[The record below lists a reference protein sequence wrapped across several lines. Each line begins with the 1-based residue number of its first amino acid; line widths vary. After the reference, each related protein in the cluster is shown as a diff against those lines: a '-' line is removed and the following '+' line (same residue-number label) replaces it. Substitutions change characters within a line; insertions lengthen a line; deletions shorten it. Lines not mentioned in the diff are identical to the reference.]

1 MKTHPHRINVS
12 ILYATGSPNPEFR
25 EVFSSLTDLKL
36 LQEAKDP
43 ETFLTQHQ
51 EVAPDLA
58 LVDMDGTNTIPD
70 WLEHVIAQ
78 LPQTEVV
85 VCAHSRDPDFLIRIM
100 KLRIG
105 GFLPLP
111 LNRQELAATLE
122 QVRAAK
128 AKHHEPGSSQILA
141 VTGTK
146 GGVGTTSFAT
156 NLAVALAE
164 IVPGPGG
171 VILVDLA
178 RPFPHVGQ
186 FLDLQSK
193 HTIKDLIDSSNNL
206 DPTFVQ
212 KIVAKHKSG
221 LDVLLNQPDYN
232 LASPMVPDFNAMSKI
247 FTTLR
252 SSYSWVVVDLGSW
265 LDLFYIRVLQEAD
278 QILLV
283 TELTVP
289 NLQNARIIKS
299 LFQEWGLD
307 DQKLKVLVNH
317 YAKHY
322 ALGLNNLES
331 IFVKPTLYTFPHQ
344 YYPIVEAINQGE
356 PLWESAPR
364 SKLWHRL
371 KELAAELVAQ
381 NQPKTEKPFAAK
393 PGLLRKIFS

>member
-12 ILYATGSPNPEFR
+12 ILYANGSPDPAYR
-25 EVFSSLTDLKL
+25 EVFSTLPNLKL
-36 LQEAKDP
+36 LQEARDP

-51 EVAPDLA
+51 EMSPDVA

-70 WLEHVIAQ
+70 WLEHLIAQ

-111 LNRQELAATLE
+111 LDRQELAATLA
-122 QVRAAK
+122 QVRASK
-128 AKHHEPGSSQILA
+128 AEYQKPGSSQILA

-164 IVPGPGG
+164 MAPRE

-186 FLDLQSK
+186 FLDLNSK
-193 HTIKDLIDSSNNL
+193 HTIKDLMESANNL
-206 DPTFVQ
+206 DPMFVK
-212 KIVAKHKSG
+212 KIVARHKSD

-232 LASPMVPDFNAMSKI
+232 LASPKVSDLGAMSQI
-247 FTTLR
+247 FATLR

-265 LDLFYIRVLQEAD
+265 LDLFYIRVLQESD

-289 NLQNARIIKS
+289 NLQNARMIKS

-307 DQKLKVLVNH
+307 DQKLKLLVNH

-322 ALGLNNLES
+322 ALGLNNLEN
-331 IFVKPTLYTFPHQ
+331 IFGESALYTFPHQ
-344 YYPIVEAINQGE
+344 YHPIVEAINQGE

-364 SKLWHRL
+364 SKLWQRL

-381 NQPKTEKPFAAK
+381 NQPKTERLFAAK

>member
-1 MKTHPHRINVS
+1 MMKTKHPHTVNVS
-12 ILYATGSPNPEFR
+12 ILYATGSPNPAFP

-36 LQEAKDP
+36 LKEAKDP

-51 EVAPDLA
+51 ELFPDLA
-58 LVDMDGTNTIPD
+58 LVDLDGANAIPE
-70 WLEHVIAQ
+70 WLEYVIAQ

-85 VCAHSRDPDFLIRIM
+85 VCAQSRDPDFLIQIM

-111 LNRQELAATLE
+111 LNREELEATLE

-128 AKHHEPGSSQILA
+128 AKHHEPSSSQILV

-164 IVPGPGG
+164 IVHEG

-186 FLDLQSK
+186 FLDLKSK
-193 HTIKDLIDSSNNL
+193 HTIKDLMESANNL
-206 DPTFVQ
+206 DPMFVK
-212 KIVAKHKSG
+212 KIVLKHKSD

-232 LASPMVPDFNAMSKI
+232 LAASMVPDFRALSKI

-252 SSYSWVVVDLGSW
+252 TSYSWVVVDLGSW

-283 TELTVP
+283 TELTIP
-289 NLQNARIIKS
+289 NLQNAKIIKS

-331 IFVKPTLYTFPHQ
+331 IFVKPALYTFPHQ

-364 SKLWHRL
+364 SKLWQRL

-381 NQPKTEKPFAAK
+381 NQPKTEKPIAAK

>member
-12 ILYATGSPNPEFR
+12 ILYANGSPDPAYR
-25 EVFSSLTDLKL
+25 EVFSTLPNLKL
-36 LQEAKDP
+36 LQEARDP

-51 EVAPDLA
+51 EMSPDVA

-70 WLEHVIAQ
+70 WLEHLIAQ

-111 LNRQELAATLE
+111 LDRQELAATLA
-122 QVRAAK
+122 QVRASK
-128 AKHHEPGSSQILA
+128 AEYQKPGSSQILA

-164 IVPGPGG
+164 MAPRE

-186 FLDLQSK
+186 FLDLNSK
-193 HTIKDLIDSSNNL
+193 HTIKDLMESANNL
-206 DPTFVQ
+206 DPMFVK
-212 KIVAKHKSG
+212 KIVARHKSD

-232 LASPMVPDFNAMSKI
+232 LASPKVSDLGAMSQI
-247 FTTLR
+247 FATLR

-265 LDLFYIRVLQEAD
+265 LDLFYIRVLQESD

-307 DQKLKVLVNH
+307 DQKLKLLVNH

-322 ALGLNNLES
+322 ALGLNNLEN
-331 IFVKPTLYTFPHQ
+331 IFGEPALYTFPHQ
-344 YYPIVEAINQGE
+344 YHPIVEAINQGE

-364 SKLWHRL
+364 SKLWQRL

-381 NQPKTEKPFAAK
+381 NQPKTERLFAAK

>member
-1 MKTHPHRINVS
+1 
-12 ILYATGSPNPEFR
+12 
-25 EVFSSLTDLKL
+25 
-36 LQEAKDP
+36 
-43 ETFLTQHQ
+43 
-51 EVAPDLA
+51 
-58 LVDMDGTNTIPD
+58 
-70 WLEHVIAQ
+70 
-78 LPQTEVV
+78 VV

-111 LNRQELAATLE
+111 LDRQELAATLA
-122 QVRAAK
+122 QVRTSK
-128 AKHHEPGSSQILA
+128 AEYQKPGSNQILA

-164 IVPGPGG
+164 MAPRE

-186 FLDLQSK
+186 FLDLNSK
-193 HTIKDLIDSSNNL
+193 HTIKDLMESANNL
-206 DPTFVQ
+206 DPMFVK
-212 KIVAKHKSG
+212 KIVARHKSD

-232 LASPMVPDFNAMSKI
+232 LASPKVSDLGAMSQI
-247 FTTLR
+247 FATLR

-265 LDLFYIRVLQEAD
+265 LDLFYIRVLQESD

-289 NLQNARIIKS
+289 NLQNARVLKS
-299 LFQEWGLD
+299 LFQEWGVD
-307 DQKLKVLVNH
+307 EQKLKVLVNH

-322 ALGLNNLES
+322 ALGLNNLEN
-331 IFVKPTLYTFPHQ
+331 IFGEPALYTFPHQ
-344 YYPIVEAINQGE
+344 YHPIVEAINQGE

-364 SKLWHRL
+364 SKLWQRL

-381 NQPKTEKPFAAK
+381 NQPKTEKLFAAK

>member
-1 MKTHPHRINVS
+1 MKTHPHKINVS
-12 ILYATGSPNPEFR
+12 ILYANGTPDPAYR
-25 EVFSSLTDLKL
+25 EVFSSLPGLKL
-36 LQEAKDP
+36 LQEARDP
-43 ETFLTQHQ
+43 ETFLTKHQ
-51 EVAPDLA
+51 EVSPDVA

-70 WLEHVIAQ
+70 WLEHLISR

-128 AKHHEPGSSQILA
+128 IKDHEPSSSQILT

-164 IVPGPGG
+164 MAPGD

-186 FLDLQSK
+186 FLDLESK
-193 HTIKDLIDSSNNL
+193 HTIRDLMESANSL
-206 DPTFVQ
+206 DPMFVK
-212 KIVAKHKSG
+212 KIVARHKSD

-247 FTTLR
+247 FATLR

-265 LDLFYIRVLQEAD
+265 LDLLHIRVLQESD

-289 NLQNARIIKS
+289 NLQNARVIRT

-307 DQKLKVLVNH
+307 DQKLKLLVNH

-322 ALGLNNLES
+322 ALGLNNLEN
-331 IFVKPTLYTFPHQ
+331 IFGKPALYTFPHQ
-344 YYPIVEAINQGE
+344 YHPIVEAINQGE

-364 SKLWHRL
+364 SKLWQRL

-381 NQPKTEKPFAAK
+381 NQPKTERLFAAK

>member
-12 ILYATGSPNPEFR
+12 ILYANGSPDPAYR
-25 EVFSSLTDLKL
+25 EVFSTLPNLKL
-36 LQEAKDP
+36 LQEARDP

-51 EVAPDLA
+51 EMSPDVA

-70 WLEHVIAQ
+70 WLEHLIAQ

-111 LNRQELAATLE
+111 LDRQELAATLA
-122 QVRAAK
+122 QVRTSK
-128 AKHHEPGSSQILA
+128 AEYQKPGSNQILA

-164 IVPGPGG
+164 MAPRE

-186 FLDLQSK
+186 FLDLNSK
-193 HTIKDLIDSSNNL
+193 HTIKDLMESANNL
-206 DPTFVQ
+206 DPMFVK
-212 KIVAKHKSG
+212 KIVARHKSD

-232 LASPMVPDFNAMSKI
+232 LASPKVSDLGAMSQI
-247 FTTLR
+247 FATLR

-265 LDLFYIRVLQEAD
+265 LDLFYIRVLQESD

-307 DQKLKVLVNH
+307 DQKLKLLVNH

-322 ALGLNNLES
+322 ALGLNNLEN
-331 IFVKPTLYTFPHQ
+331 IFGEPALYTFPHQ
-344 YYPIVEAINQGE
+344 YHPIVEAINQGE

-364 SKLWHRL
+364 SKLWQRL

-381 NQPKTEKPFAAK
+381 NQPKTERLFAAK

>member
-1 MKTHPHRINVS
+1 
-12 ILYATGSPNPEFR
+12 
-25 EVFSSLTDLKL
+25 
-36 LQEAKDP
+36 
-43 ETFLTQHQ
+43 
-51 EVAPDLA
+51 
-58 LVDMDGTNTIPD
+58 
-70 WLEHVIAQ
+70 
-78 LPQTEVV
+78 
-85 VCAHSRDPDFLIRIM
+85 
-100 KLRIG
+100 
-105 GFLPLP
+105 
-111 LNRQELAATLE
+111 LAATLA

-128 AKHHEPGSSQILA
+128 VKHHEPSSSQILA

-156 NLAVALAE
+156 NLAVALVE
-164 IVPGPGG
+164 IVPGG

-186 FLDLQSK
+186 FLDLKSK

-212 KIVAKHKSG
+212 KIVAKHKSD

-232 LASPMVPDFNAMSKI
+232 LASPKVSDLGAMSQI
-247 FTTLR
+247 FATLR

-265 LDLFYIRVLQEAD
+265 LDLFYIRVLQEVD

-364 SKLWHRL
+364 SKLWQRL

>member
-12 ILYATGSPNPEFR
+12 VLYANGTPDPAYR
-25 EVFSSLTDLKL
+25 EIFSSLPNLKL
-36 LQEAKDP
+36 LQEARDP
-43 ETFLTQHQ
+43 ETFLTKHQ
-51 EVAPDLA
+51 EVSPDVA

-70 WLEHVIAQ
+70 WLEHLIAQ

-85 VCAHSRDPDFLIRIM
+85 VCAYSRDPDFLIRIM

-111 LNRQELAATLE
+111 LNQQELAATLE

-128 AKHHEPGSSQILA
+128 VKDHHEPSSSQILA

-164 IVPGPGG
+164 MAPGE

-186 FLDLQSK
+186 FLDLESK
-193 HTIKDLIDSSNNL
+193 HTIRDLMESANSL
-206 DPTFVQ
+206 DPMFMK
-212 KIVAKHKSG
+212 KIVARHKSD
-221 LDVLLNQPDYN
+221 LDVLLNQPDHN

-247 FTTLR
+247 FATLR

-265 LDLFYIRVLQEAD
+265 LDLFHLRVLQESD

-289 NLQNARIIKS
+289 NLQNARVIRS
-299 LFQEWGLD
+299 LFHEWGLD
-307 DQKLKVLVNH
+307 DQKLKLLVNH

-322 ALGLNNLES
+322 ALGLNNLEN
-331 IFVKPTLYTFPHQ
+331 IFGKPALYTFPHQ
-344 YYPIVEAINQGE
+344 YHPIVEAINQGE

-364 SKLWHRL
+364 SKLWQRL

-381 NQPKTEKPFAAK
+381 NQPKTEKLFAAK
-393 PGLLRKIFS
+393 LGLLRKIFF